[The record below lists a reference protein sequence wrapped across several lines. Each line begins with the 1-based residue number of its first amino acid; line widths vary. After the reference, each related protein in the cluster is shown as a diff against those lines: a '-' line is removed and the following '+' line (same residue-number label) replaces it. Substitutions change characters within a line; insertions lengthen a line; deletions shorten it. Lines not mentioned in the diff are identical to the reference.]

1 MKPFRRARHSWH
13 VGDQKPEADS
23 NQQQLQKLKTV
34 YEERE
39 STPLVLPSLHLN
51 PQAPASP
58 RSPKSKQLWRKT
70 ATVVSTARVGGTKA
84 LSPPPEE
91 APARRFVRKS
101 VQVPQYGWLKQLEKK
116 QMEQSDAI
124 PAGWF
129 GDVKGPVRDSADIA
143 QMQYIKSGAKTS
155 RKWVESEISGILGD
169 IRSYDECTKTDR
181 SRRKS
186 VDMRLPPCRNIRSF
200 ELNFWELDGLIHKR
214 KARSRKKKPKT
225 PELSCLQGWESKKEG
240 VVPSEWEK
248 NKMSAEGWSYKQ
260 YKRQYK
266 KKDVG
271 VLMRTRSMRVC
282 PPIPEPIEKEELQ
295 QIHEVR
301 QMKEVLMGV
310 KESYGSRPL
319 LKARVKLLMTRWTV
333 WH

>member
-124 PAGWF
+124 LAGWF

-200 ELNFWELDGLIHKR
+200 ELKFTSERQEVEKR
-214 KARSRKKKPKT
+214 SQRLRSLAVCKGGSLKRRAWCRRNGRRIKCLPKVGVINNTRDNTKKK
-225 PELSCLQGWESKKEG
+225 
-240 VVPSEWEK
+240 
-248 NKMSAEGWSYKQ
+248 MSVS
-260 YKRQYK
+260 
-266 KKDVG
+266 
-271 VLMRTRSMRVC
+271 
-282 PPIPEPIEKEELQ
+282 
-295 QIHEVR
+295 
-301 QMKEVLMGV
+301 
-310 KESYGSRPL
+310 
-319 LKARVKLLMTRWTV
+319 
-333 WH
+333 